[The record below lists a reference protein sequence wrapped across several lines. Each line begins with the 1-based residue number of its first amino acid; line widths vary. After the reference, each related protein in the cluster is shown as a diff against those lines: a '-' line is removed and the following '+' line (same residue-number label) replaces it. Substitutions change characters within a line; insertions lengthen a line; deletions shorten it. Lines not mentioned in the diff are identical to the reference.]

1 MTPALRWRAGST
13 ALDLGERTLV
23 MGIVNVT
30 PDSFSDGG
38 AHFGADAAVAGGLA
52 MAEAGAD
59 ILDIGG
65 ESTRPGAQQV
75 PVREECERVVPVIA
89 RLVAETGLPIS
100 VDTRKAEVARA
111 AVDAGASIVND
122 VTAGRDPAMFGV
134 VREGG
139 AGMVL
144 MHMRGDPATMQ
155 QLTVYDDV
163 VGEVRDVLAERVRAA
178 VAAGIDEAC
187 LAVDPGLGFAKTG
200 PQSLLLMREIARF
213 ADLGRPVVAGP
224 SRKSFVGAV
233 LGTEV
238 HDRLEGTAGAVA
250 WLAANGTN
258 VVRVHDV
265 PQMVRVVRMVDAIR
279 GAA

>member
-1 MTPALRWRAGST
+1 MTPPLRWRAGS
-13 ALDLGERTLV
+13 AVLDLGRTLV

-38 AHFGADAAVAGGLA
+38 LHFDEHAAVAGGLS
-52 MAEAGAD
+52 MAEGGAD
-59 ILDIGG
+59 ILDVGG
-65 ESTRPGAQQV
+65 ESTRPGAPEV
-75 PVREECERVVPVIA
+75 PVVDECERVVPVIA
-89 RLVAETGLPIS
+89 RLVAELGLPVS

-111 AVDAGASIVND
+111 AIDAGATIVND
-122 VTAGRDPAMFGV
+122 VTAGRDPAMFEV
-134 VREGG
+134 VREAN

-155 QLTVYDDV
+155 RLTDYDDV
-163 VGEVRDVLAERVRAA
+163 VGEVRDALAERVRAA
-178 VAAGIDEAC
+178 VAAGIDQDC
-187 LAVDPGLGFAKTG
+187 LAVDPGLGFAKTA

-213 ADLGRPVVAGP
+213 RDIGRPVVAGP

-250 WLAANGTN
+250 WLAANGAS